1 MDGNFSVNK
10 TTTSFSAIGVDHVI
24 EQENRAMKVLGGI
37 KGIANNQKALDQYF
51 LTVSEMGN
59 IIETF
64 CETFKVEEKAPKRDE
79 HYQLTGCKN
88 KRNNE
93 SVDKVSEVL
102 KSHDVNFEESEIV
115 YNVLTNKVLPNA
127 LANEFLAAAE
137 GEKLYRKFIEERLV
151 GLKSIWDPLTKRKL
165 PTSSNNK
172 KTATVSV
179 GHKLINAN
187 VREERKLMTRFIIA
201 SRSRSNTDL
210 PSYLGKFEFS
220 VVPRSLC
227 NEDGDFLQT
236 NDKSSVANE
245 IVKSLSTEGY
255 DGNLQPNN
263 DNNFK
268 AIIFDG
274 MAVANRINIKK
285 SKLKSCSDY
294 ASAFVNIIKRE
305 ARDFHEIRVV
315 FDRYISNS
323 LKANIRSKRTH
334 GLSVRYKISDEMIIE
349 HLSTKQFLSDI

>member
-1 MDGNFSVNK
+1 M
-10 TTTSFSAIGVDHVI
+10 
-24 EQENRAMKVLGGI
+24 
-37 KGIANNQKALDQYF
+37 
-51 LTVSEMGN
+51 
-59 IIETF
+59 
-64 CETFKVEEKAPKRDE
+64 
-79 HYQLTGCKN
+79 
-88 KRNNE
+88 
-93 SVDKVSEVL
+93 

-127 LANEFLAAAE
+127 LANEFLAAEEE
-137 GEKLYRKFIEERLV
+137 GEKLYTKFIEERLV
-151 GLKSIWDPLTKRKL
+151 GPKSIWDPLTKRKL
-165 PTSSNNK
+165 PTFSNNK

-179 GHKLINAN
+179 GHKLIN

-201 SRSRSNTDL
+201 SRSPSDIDL

-220 VVPRSLC
+220 VVPRSLF

-236 NDKSSVANE
+236 NDKSSVAIE

-263 DNNFK
+263 DNDYK

-294 ASAFVNIIKRE
+294 ASAFVNITKRE
-305 ARDFHEIRVV
+305 ARDFNEIRVV
-315 FDRYISNS
+315 LDRYISNS
-323 LKANIRSKRTH
+323 LKANIRSKLTH
-334 GLSVRYKISDEMIIE
+334 ALSVY
-349 HLSTKQFLSDI
+349 ST